1 MQDLTKNIT
10 DVLNIVNIINDKL
23 SSIDSKKVDKA
34 IMSSFRDSI
43 NILLEATKIIND
55 ASKLD
60 YFKQLTDEINK
71 INQQKILYETYKQ
84 TLTNISKK
92 LVDNIPLTEKENELL
107 TNIPYTP
114 TNIYECLNIVTGS
127 ILSIFKSISD
137 LNKIEAVN
145 PIKLLWNIEITVM
158 NLKYIINKIPDIFKQ
173 IDTNKLQD
181 IVLSL
186 STSSINKVTEE
197 KNGDK
202 KIKTTDSI
210 NKMSVIDL
218 IKAIFDLINSLADIK
233 TVNPINLLYSIK
245 VLEITISLLI
255 NSIENIYTLLNSVYK
270 KNKRIIESG
279 KSASEAISSVFNNL
293 SSIQDSIIKISKNTF
308 TAILLIPITILMVKM
323 TGGLI
328 NYILK
333 VFSNI
338 GAPKK
343 LQEHNDN
350 TEHIKDIINNI
361 LSISFYIITS
371 SILLL
376 PLIPSII
383 ISITCVLGI
392 ATFIKL
398 TEIIFNTAKRINIRS
413 INRTTQKIH
422 KIIKKIILIG
432 LSVVSLALLTPIIL
446 PATLVSTICLLGI
459 IAFVVL
465 LKLLLKIGK
474 IRLKDLL
481 ALTVLNIAIGLLIT
495 LSLGVLA
502 LSKIG
507 KKIDWKSLLIMMG
520 AILMVSVFSILIGFA
535 AMTIIG
541 VIGLAMVGLMALIML
556 IGVLFVIAG
565 MLYILQIVELDTE
578 IIKGNIK
585 FLLGLCEEIA
595 VIVKDKLNKESLK
608 AIGIATLNLG
618 ALLPM
623 TAVLLLLAG
632 GLWLLQHIDL
642 NRDKIRETVETVIGT
657 ATSIIDMIFGEK
669 EEPETEKSDKTW
681 IGGLLEGVGG
691 FMGNLKV
698 VLDAILAVGFLA
710 TTVAS
715 VAIILLI
722 GKLLNKVSELNIDE
736 NISQKVG
743 KIIETAK
750 NISKQVLG
758 TSDSTAQVVKQEE
771 EKSWL
776 GKTWDNIKGFGGK
789 VINTATSLISNI
801 GAAGVLATI
810 LPSIMMLGSI
820 VDLIQSIN
828 DLKLDPNINNKVANI
843 VDLAKNITSQ
853 VSSSKTIGSIDEDK
867 VDLFGEYVDDSIK
880 YFKNINKLDVS
891 KVKSLG
897 EMYDKMGQFMDKL
910 SDAPISEI
918 ADALVNKISPA
929 LSDINNNLDKKTT
942 STTSQQNTQQTSTTS
957 QQNIQQIDYTTI
969 LENIEDLLE
978 KIKQKMNE
986 NTQLSFS

>member
-1 MQDLTKNIT
+1 MKNQSNIYKFSTADVISYINQNIDLSN
-10 DVLNIVNIINDKL
+10 NIV
-23 SSIDSKKVDKA
+23 
-34 IMSSFRDSI
+34 
-43 NILLEATKIIND
+43 
-55 ASKLD
+55 
-60 YFKQLTDEINK
+60 
-71 INQQKILYETYKQ
+71 
-84 TLTNISKK
+84 
-92 LVDNIPLTEKENELL
+92 
-107 TNIPYTP
+107 
-114 TNIYECLNIVTGS
+114 
-127 ILSIFKSISD
+127 
-137 LNKIEAVN
+137 
-145 PIKLLWNIEITVM
+145 
-158 NLKYIINKIPDIFKQ
+158 
-173 IDTNKLQD
+173 
-181 IVLSL
+181 
-186 STSSINKVTEE
+186 
-197 KNGDK
+197 
-202 KIKTTDSI
+202 
-210 NKMSVIDL
+210 
-218 IKAIFDLINSLADIK
+218 
-233 TVNPINLLYSIK
+233 
-245 VLEITISLLI
+245 
-255 NSIENIYTLLNSVYK
+255 
-270 KNKRIIESG
+270 
-279 KSASEAISSVFNNL
+279 
-293 SSIQDSIIKISKNTF
+293 
-308 TAILLIPITILMVKM
+308 
-323 TGGLI
+323 
-328 NYILK
+328 
-333 VFSNI
+333 
-338 GAPKK
+338 
-343 LQEHNDN
+343 
-350 TEHIKDIINNI
+350 
-361 LSISFYIITS
+361 
-371 SILLL
+371 
-376 PLIPSII
+376 
-383 ISITCVLGI
+383 
-392 ATFIKL
+392 
-398 TEIIFNTAKRINIRS
+398 
-413 INRTTQKIH
+413 
-422 KIIKKIILIG
+422 KIIKKTTKVDDKTINKISIVNDIMSKVGELIITVKDKLNINSKTLKSIKVSISNITEILSLLLDNIIFKIISISLWASLSLSSLIVIRIYTIILHRFISK
-432 LSVVSLALLTPIIL
+432 LFDDF
-446 PATLVSTICLLGI
+446 GI
-459 IAFVVL
+459 ITNFKISILNDSFNKICNIIDNLIYISRKLSILGVHSLISIPLIKLSSRYIYHLGKFMRTLYLAFSVKKIV
-465 LKLLLKIGK
+465 KISLLKIYFDTLNVVSDLILSVTGK
-474 IRLKDLL
+474 LIKLGMITLLTSWVLKPATKYIIQLHIFNSLILALFRKRDIIGMFIMEKYFDVLSDIIMSIIGVSNQLIKLRFIVRVANRVLKKHIFKYIVNLGVLCYMITHFFKARNVIKLKLIQIQFKILNDVINSITQIARNIIKNAIFLMIANHLMKKVNVFIWRLKKFVNNLKHLFKISIVRLIGIKFKLRILRGIVNQLILLSSSIIILGLISFIAIPALVVNTIYVVALGAFIKVLQIMLRIAKIKLKDIL
-481 ALTVLNIAIGLLIT
+481 ALTILNIAIGLLIT

-502 LSKIG
+502 LSNIG

-520 AILMVSVFSILIGFA
+520 ALLMVSVFSILIGFA
-535 AMTIIG
+535 AMAIIG

-565 MLYILQIVELDTE
+565 MLYVLQIIELDTE

-623 TAVLLLLAG
+623 TVVLLLLAG
-632 GLWLLQHIDL
+632 ELWLLQHIDL

-657 ATSIIDMIFGEK
+657 ATSIINMIFGEK
-669 EEPETEKSDKTW
+669 EEPEAEKSDKTW

-758 TSDSTAQVVKQEE
+758 TSDSTAQVVKQE

-880 YFKNINKLDVS
+880 YFKGINNLKIDN
-891 KVKSLG
+891 VKSLTD
-897 EMYDKMGQFMDKL
+897 MYVKMGEFMDKL